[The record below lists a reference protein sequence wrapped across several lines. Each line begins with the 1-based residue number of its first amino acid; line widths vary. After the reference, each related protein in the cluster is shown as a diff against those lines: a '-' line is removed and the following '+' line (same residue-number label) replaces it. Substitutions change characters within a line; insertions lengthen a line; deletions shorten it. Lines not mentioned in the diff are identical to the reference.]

1 MTKNQKDSEAGE
13 GGDDQTQGMTA
24 EHLITY
30 NDQQRVQALTAA
42 ITDACDD
49 HFRFEIVIALS
60 TMLGRLLVAADD
72 ELAEET
78 LSRFCDRVRLVRQAA
93 ATTNDDFRHQR
104 PV

>member
-1 MTKNQKDSEAGE
+1 MINSQKDSQAGK
-13 GGDDQTQGMTA
+13 GGDDETQGMTA
-24 EHLITY
+24 EHLMAFS
-30 NDQQRVQALTAA
+30 DQRRVQALTAA

-60 TMLGRLLVAADD
+60 TMLGRLLVDADD

-93 ATTNDDFRHQR
+93 ASVKR
-104 PV
+104 